1 MKNLLF
7 VKLKQRLYS
16 FFTFV
21 FLRSDIRRPA
31 DNTDTGKKYHLKTDT
46 SHLHPDPLH
55 SSSNRILHRIHN
67 SHNSHSLSVLSSLSP
82 VFLFAVLFP
91 ALLSLCREPCFLLYP
106 LSYSDTS
113 GNLFFHSKIKC
124 LLFIRWYDNI
134 KVGFNEPFFKPL
146 WRNWQ
151 THLTQNQAVNS
162 RAGSSPASGIRAVA
176 YIICSSFFFTRTY
189 ISANKINPLD

>member
-21 FLRSDIRRPA
+21 FLRSDIHRPA

-46 SHLHPDPLH
+46 SHLHPDPLR

-67 SHNSHSLSVLSSLSP
+67 SHNSHSLSVLPSL
-82 VFLFAVLFP
+82 
-91 ALLSLCREPCFLLYP
+91 LLYP

-124 LLFIRWYDNI
+124 LLFIRWYDII
-134 KVGFNEPFFKPL
+134 KVGFSEPFFMPL

-189 ISANKINPLD
+189 ISVNKINPLD